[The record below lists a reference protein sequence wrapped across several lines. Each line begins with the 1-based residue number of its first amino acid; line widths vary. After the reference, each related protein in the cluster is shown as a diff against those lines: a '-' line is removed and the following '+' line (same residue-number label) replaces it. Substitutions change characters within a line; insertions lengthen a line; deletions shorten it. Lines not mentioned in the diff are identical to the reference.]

1 MPSAIVVGAGLAGLN
16 CAITLKKKNF
26 DVLVLEKSDRV
37 GGRVTTDYVDGFQL
51 DRGFQVINPAYSELK
66 RLNLVAALD
75 LQAIPKGFHIELSE
89 KSYLVGDPRCEL
101 RFIRGDISRA
111 TGSLREKL
119 AFLNFLMNK
128 HSQESFGTSMKNSGR
143 FYSEVL
149 KGFLDGVFLT
159 DSNQVSSEVAHE
171 LLRWFV
177 KGNPGVPAKG
187 VAELPRLMAIDLDV
201 SMKSEV
207 VEVHEGR
214 VDTDQGSYRADA
226 IVIAANP
233 NSTQHLLNLPELQ
246 MNPSWTWYHSVNSN
260 AVQSPYLKVLRNDP
274 FINSVA
280 ISKTAPQYAP
290 QGSTLISST
299 SLKPLKEREA
309 NEAVAKAWSLNLS
322 DLQSLACYEIKESL
336 PFHGP
341 NKPLQTPQR
350 ISDRIVA
357 AGDAFA
363 FPSQQGALKSGRLV
377 AEMIIAGQ

>member
-16 CAITLKKKNF
+16 CAITLIKKNF

-51 DRGFQVINPAYSELK
+51 DRGFQVINPAYAELK
-66 RLNLVAALD
+66 RLNLVAKLD
-75 LQAIPKGFHIELSE
+75 LQTIPKGFHIELSE

-101 RFIRGDISRA
+101 RFVRGDISPA
-111 TGSLREKL
+111 TGSVREKL
-119 AFLNFLMNK
+119 AFLNFLLTK
-128 HSQESFGTSMKNSGR
+128 HSQGTFSTSMKNCGR

-171 LLRWFV
+171 TLRWFV

-187 VAELPRLMAIDLDV
+187 VAELPRLMAVDV
-201 SMKSEV
+201 DVRMKSEV

-214 VDTDQGSYRADA
+214 VDTDQGSYHADA

-246 MNPSWTWYHSVNSN
+246 MNSSWTWYHSVNSN
-260 AVQSPYLKVLRNDP
+260 SVQSPYLKVLRNNP

-280 ISKTAPQYAP
+280 ISNIAPQYAP

-299 SLKPLKEREA
+299 SLKPLREREA

-322 DLQSLACYEIKESL
+322 DLRNLACYEIKGSL

-341 NKPLQTPQR
+341 HKTLQTPQR

-363 FPSQQGALKSGRLV
+363 FPSQQGALKSGRLA